1 MTTSECS
8 ICPLHKCLSTR
19 LYVTNT
25 TLGWNID
32 QNLIHRDGCSD
43 SQPGKAVKEA
53 GVGAIKGARA
63 CVVIDLARPPQLG
76 NAVVANGTVGAK
88 ERDGDVVADDLG
100 HVVKDAALEETAH
113 GGSALD
119 GVAAVLCP
127 HAVHG
132 VEKCRAA

>member
-1 MTTSECS
+1 MS
-8 ICPLHKCLSTR
+8 IR
-19 LYVTNT
+19 LYLTNT
-25 TLGWNID
+25 TLGRNIN
-32 QNLIHRDGCSD
+32 QNLIHRDGRSD
-43 SQPGKAVKEA
+43 SQPGKAIKEA

-63 CVVIDLARPPQLG
+63 CIVIDLARPTQLG
-76 NAVVANGTVGAK
+76 DAVIADGAVGAK

-113 GGSALD
+113 GGSTLD

-132 VEKCRAA
+132 VEKCRTAERGTSARGHVYVVV